1 MQKKPTIQSL
11 NKKGSRTTIK
21 RYQNTTGINFAQLYS
36 SDEEFTHNAF
46 FTDFPLADYGKTSV
60 VCEGKST
67 RENNKPFIYY
77 YYSPDL
83 LK

>member
-11 NKKGSRTTIK
+11 NKKDLRTTIK
-21 RYQNTTGINFAQLYS
+21 RYQNTTGINFAQLYP

-67 RENNKPFIYY
+67 REKNQLISYY
-77 YYSPDL
+77 YYLSNL